1 MKMVRNNILSKA
13 IDSCKSVQDIRSLSD
28 EIRLEDYPEFCKTLQ
43 SDERKAV
50 VQLVA
55 RLNRKFE
62 AYEKEQQRML
72 KIFEY
77 EKAALSSGYLLI
89 AGIDEAGRGPL
100 VGPVVAGAVVLDQ
113 SVDWTGI
120 DDSKKLSEEKRNY
133 FYDKIIKNALSYGV
147 GIASHD
153 EIDEINILNATK
165 LAMARALENVSADFL
180 LIDAVKLT
188 DIPIEQ
194 KSIIKGDSL
203 SASIAAA
210 SIIAKVTR
218 DRMLIELHEAYPMY
232 DFKNNKGYG
241 TESHYK
247 AIREFGII
255 KEHRKSFLK
264 NIL

>member
-1 MKMVRNNILSKA
+1 MNRGKLLSEALETCNSIK
-13 IDSCKSVQDIRSLSD
+13 DIKRISD
-28 EIRLEDYPEFCKTLQ
+28 ELHLEDYPVFCKLLE

-50 VQLVA
+50 AQLVV
-55 RLNRKFE
+55 RLSRKFE
-62 AYEKEQQRML
+62 AHEKEQLRMQ

-77 EKAALSSGYLLI
+77 EKIASISGFQRI

-100 VGPVVAGAVVLDQ
+100 VGPVVAGAVILDMT
-113 SVDWTGI
+113 VDWSGI

-133 FYDKIIKNALSYGV
+133 FYEKIVKHAISYGV
-147 GIASHD
+147 GVASHD

-165 LAMARALENVSADFL
+165 LAMSRALETVDADFL
-180 LIDAVKLT
+180 LIDAVKLA

-210 SIIAKVTR
+210 SILAKVTR

-247 AIREFGII
+247 AIREYGTI
-255 KEHRKSFLK
+255 KQHRKSFLK
-264 NIL
+264 NII

>member
-1 MKMVRNNILSKA
+1 MLLDAIESCNSIQDIKKLSDGISVEEYPKFCKILESDKR
-13 IDSCKSVQDIRSLSD
+13 KSVGQLIM
-28 EIRLEDYPEFCKTLQ
+28 RLT
-43 SDERKAV
+43 
-50 VQLVA
+50 
-55 RLNRKFE
+55 RKFE
-62 AYEKEQQRML
+62 SHEKELLRMQ

-77 EKAALSSGYLLI
+77 EKSAQSQGYLLI

-133 FYDKIIKNALSYGV
+133 FYDKIVKYAISYGV
-147 GIASHD
+147 GMASHD

-165 LAMARALENVSADFL
+165 LAMSRALENVSADFL

-194 KSIIKGDSL
+194 ISIIKGDSL

-218 DRMLIELHEAYPMY
+218 DRMLLELHEAYPMY

-247 AIREFGII
+247 AIKEFGVIN
-255 KEHRKSFLK
+255 EHRRSFLK

>member
-1 MKMVRNNILSKA
+1 MSK
-13 IDSCKSVQDIRSLSD
+13 SKSIQDIKKLS
-28 EIRLEDYPEFCKTLQ
+28 EEVNVEDYPEFCKALE
-43 SDERKAV
+43 SDGRKS
-50 VQLVA
+50 VA
-55 RLNRKFE
+55 TIIARMNRK
-62 AYEKEQQRML
+62 YELHKKEQQRMI

-77 EKAALSSGYLLI
+77 EKVAMASGHILI

-100 VGPVVAGAVVLDQ
+100 VGPVVAGAVVLDM

-133 FYDKIIKNALSYGV
+133 FYEKIVNHAISYGV
-147 GIASHD
+147 GMASHD

-165 LAMARALENVSADFL
+165 LAMARALETVNADYL

-218 DRMLIELHEAYPMY
+218 DRMLLELHEAYPMY

-241 TESHYK
+241 TDSHYR

>member
-1 MKMVRNNILSKA
+1 MNKSKIMLDA
-13 IDSCKSVQDIRSLSD
+13 IQSCSSVQDIKKLSD
-28 EIRLEDYPEFCKTLQ
+28 GIQVGDYPEFCKILE

-50 VQLVA
+50 GQLIV
-55 RLNRKFE
+55 RLTRKFE
-62 AYEKEQQRML
+62 SHEKERIRMH

-77 EKAALSSGYLLI
+77 ERAAQSKGYLLI

-113 SVDWTGI
+113 NVDWTGI
-120 DDSKKLSEEKRNY
+120 DDSKKLSEEKRNF
-133 FYDKIIKNALSYGV
+133 FYDKIIKHAISYGV
-147 GIASHD
+147 GMASHV

-165 LAMARALENVSADFL
+165 LAMTRALESVNADFL

-194 KSIIKGDSL
+194 ISIIKGDSL

-218 DRMLIELHEAYPMY
+218 DRMLHELHEAYPMY

-255 KEHRKSFLK
+255 NEHRKSFLK

>member
-1 MKMVRNNILSKA
+1 MTDKNKTFHIYL
-13 IDSCKSVQDIRSLSD
+13 QDNWLD
-28 EIRLEDYPEFCKTLQ
+28 YEIRELVRLFIDMDQVEVTIDADIDKDSPVAKPGLVCDYGADDGSGRSWL
-43 SDERKAV
+43 
-50 VQLVA
+50 
-55 RLNRKFE
+55 RL
-62 AYEKEQQRML
+62 
-72 KIFEY
+72 
-77 EKAALSSGYLLI
+77 
-89 AGIDEAGRGPL
+89 
-100 VGPVVAGAVVLDQ
+100 
-113 SVDWTGI
+113 
-120 DDSKKLSEEKRNY
+120 
-133 FYDKIIKNALSYGV
+133 
-147 GIASHD
+147 HD

-165 LAMARALENVSADFL
+165 LAMARALESVNADYL

-210 SIIAKVTR
+210 SIVAKVTR
-218 DRMLIELHEAYPMY
+218 DRMLLELHEAYPMY

-241 TESHYK
+241 TDSHYR

>member
-1 MKMVRNNILSKA
+1 MLLDA
-13 IDSCKSVQDIRSLSD
+13 TQSCNSVQDIKKLSD
-28 EIRLEDYPEFCKTLQ
+28 GIQVEEYPEFCKILE

-50 VQLVA
+50 RQLIT
-55 RLNRKFE
+55 RLTRKFE
-62 AYEKEQQRML
+62 SHEKERLRMR

-77 EKAALSSGYLLI
+77 EKAAQSKGYLLI
-89 AGIDEAGRGPL
+89 AGIDEAGRGRL
-100 VGPVVAGAVVLDQ
+100 VGAVVAGAVVLDQ

-120 DDSKKLSEEKRNY
+120 DDSKKLSEEKRNF
-133 FYDKIIKNALSYGV
+133 FYDKIVKHAISYGV
-147 GIASHD
+147 GMASHD

-165 LAMARALENVSADFL
+165 LAMARALESVSADFL

-194 KSIIKGDSL
+194 ISIIKGDSL

-218 DRMLIELHEAYPMY
+218 DRMLLELHEAYPMY

-241 TESHYK
+241 TDSHYK

-255 KEHRKSFLK
+255 NEHRKSFLK